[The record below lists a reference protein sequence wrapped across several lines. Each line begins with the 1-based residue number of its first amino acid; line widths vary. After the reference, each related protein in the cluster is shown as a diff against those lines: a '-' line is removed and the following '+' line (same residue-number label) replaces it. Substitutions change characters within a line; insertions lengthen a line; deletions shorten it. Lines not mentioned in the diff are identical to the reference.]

1 MKTIDINER
10 KRMQFNI
17 LLKIDSICRKQGFRY
32 YLTYG
37 TLLGAIRH
45 KGYIPWDDDIDICM
59 PREDYEAFYRFF
71 IQNNADKEMKL
82 ISYRDKT
89 SIYPFFKM
97 VNPNTTVVEHYVD
110 PRYQTGV
117 WVDIFP
123 IDGVEK
129 GNDRVFLLNR
139 IYYRLFSLIPANP
152 NYATSLPRKAIK
164 RVFTPLFKTQ
174 DIYALAAKMDKK
186 ARSTPICPN
195 NDTAQVVW
203 NPIRRGRLPFSILQ
217 ATEVEF
223 EGSLFLAPR
232 DFDAYLT
239 ALYGDYMTPPPAD
252 QREAHFCS
260 AFWKEEQNA

>member
-71 IQNNADKEMKL
+71 IQNNAD
-82 ISYRDKT
+82 
-89 SIYPFFKM
+89 
-97 VNPNTTVVEHYVD
+97 
-110 PRYQTGV
+110 
-117 WVDIFP
+117 
-123 IDGVEK
+123 
-129 GNDRVFLLNR
+129 
-139 IYYRLFSLIPANP
+139 
-152 NYATSLPRKAIK
+152 
-164 RVFTPLFKTQ
+164 
-174 DIYALAAKMDKK
+174 
-186 ARSTPICPN
+186 ICPS

-203 NPIRRGRLPFSILQ
+203 GPARRERLPFSILQ